1 MKYVFWI
8 ALVVAVVT
16 AGWEMLAPKITNA
29 IFQDELQDMATEL
42 DTRIGLS
49 PPRSDEELRNFVIR
63 KAASHD
69 IELDPGQV
77 MVQASGPPEQRVFHI
92 AVHYTVPV
100 NLLVYSYHLH
110 FSYERE
116 IHQKPLPTR

>member
-8 ALVVAVVT
+8 AIVVAVVT
-16 AGWEMLAPKITNA
+16 AGWRMIEPEITHA
-29 IFQDELQDMATEL
+29 IFQDELQDMVAEL

-49 PPRSDEELRNFVIR
+49 PPKSDEELRNFVIR

-69 IELDPGQV
+69 IELDPSQV
-77 MVQASGPPEQRVFHI
+77 TVQTSGPPEHRVFSI

-100 NLLVYSYHLH
+100 NLFVYSYNLH

-116 IHQKPLPTR
+116 IHQKPLPNH